1 MDDNT
6 VRAICIPAVAAL
18 ASNIIQLGSITDSP
32 ISVLGRVLARTV
44 SEDVDIGENNV
55 AGIGNQRVPLW
66 AVSEV
71 QIRNFGILRTNE
83 TEKNGS

>member
-1 MDDNT
+1 MNDNT

-18 ASNIIQLGSITDSP
+18 ASSTIRLGPVTDSP
-32 ISVLGRVLARTV
+32 ISVLGRVLARTI
-44 SEDVDIGENNV
+44 SEDVDIGEYNV
-55 AGIGNQRVPLW
+55 AGIGNKRVPLW

-71 QIRNFGILRTNE
+71 QIRNFGILRTDE